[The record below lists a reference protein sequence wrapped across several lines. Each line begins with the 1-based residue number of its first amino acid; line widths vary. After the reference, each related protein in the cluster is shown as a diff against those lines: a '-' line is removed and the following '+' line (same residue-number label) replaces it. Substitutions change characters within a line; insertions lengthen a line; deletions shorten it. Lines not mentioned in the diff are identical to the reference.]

1 MRYRVGCVAVA
12 ALMVGALWVASAA
25 AQDKDRS
32 APAAPPAAPATAPVA
47 TIRPAEK
54 IDTLKRIR
62 ETGVITLGVRET
74 SVPFSFL
81 DAQKQPQGYSVDLC
95 LRVAEAI
102 KSELKLPRLEVKYL
116 PVSSANR
123 IPSLVDGKIDLE
135 CGSTTNTRDRQKQV
149 AFAYTTFVAGV
160 KMLVRRSS
168 NVNSV
173 EDLRGKN
180 VVVTV
185 GTTSEK
191 IIKTMNAE
199 RVLKLNIIESKD
211 HGESFKAVDD
221 GRAIAF
227 PMDDVLLYGLISTSK
242 KPDEFAVVG
251 KYLSVE
257 PYAIMMRRDEP
268 QFERLVNRALID
280 LFQSGEIRRI
290 YARWFTTRDLSVP
303 LNPYLKEAF
312 AAPNTYPAW
321 P

>member
-1 MRYRVGCVAVA
+1 MHIHYRIVTGVAI
-12 ALMVGALWVASAA
+12 ALMLPVFWAA
-25 AQDKDRS
+25 NADAQDKGV
-32 APAAPPAAPATAPVA
+32 PAAASTMTAV
-47 TIRPAEK
+47 R

-62 ETGVITLGVRET
+62 HTGAITLGVRET

-102 KSELKLPRLEVKYL
+102 KTELKLPRLEVKYL

-123 IPSLVDGKIDLE
+123 IQSLVDGQIDLE

-149 AFAYTTFVAGV
+149 AFAYTTFIAGI
-160 KMLVRRSS
+160 KMLARKSS
-168 NVNSV
+168 NVNSI
-173 EDLRGKN
+173 EDLRGRS

-191 IIKTMNAE
+191 IVKAMNDE
-199 RVLKLNIIESKD
+199 RVLKINVIESKD

-227 PMDDVLLYGLISTSK
+227 PMDDVLLYGLISRSK
-242 KPDEFAVVG
+242 KPDDFAVVG

-268 QFERLVNRALID
+268 QFEKIVNRTLID

-290 YARWFTTRDLSVP
+290 YAKWFNTPDLTVP

>member
-1 MRYRVGCVAVA
+1 MQYRNGPGA
-12 ALMVGALWVASAA
+12 AAGLTLLVLWAASAV
-25 AQDKDRS
+25 AQDKG
-32 APAAPPAAPATAPVA
+32 APAIVA
-47 TIRPAEK
+47 NDKPLVK

-62 ETGVITLGVRET
+62 DTGAITLGVRET

-102 KSELKLPRLEVKYL
+102 KAELKLPRLEVKYL

-123 IPSLVDGKIDLE
+123 IPLLVDGRIDLE

-149 AFAYTTFVAGV
+149 AFAYTTFVAGI
-160 KMLVRRSS
+160 KMLARKSS
-168 NVNSV
+168 NIATV

-191 IIKTMNAE
+191 IIKTMNDE
-199 RVLKLNIIESKD
+199 RVLKINIIEAKD
-211 HGESFKAVDD
+211 HGDSFKAVDE
-221 GRAIAF
+221 GRAVAF
-227 PMDDVLLYGLISTSK
+227 PMDDVLLYGLISRSK
-242 KPDEFAVVG
+242 KPDDFAVVG

-290 YARWFTTRDLSVP
+290 YARWFNTRDLTVP
-303 LNPYLKEAF
+303 LNLYMKEAF

>member
-1 MRYRVGCVAVA
+1 
-12 ALMVGALWVASAA
+12 MVVALWVAGAA

-32 APAAPPAAPATAPVA
+32 ATTAPPAAPATAPVA

-123 IPSLVDGKIDLE
+123 IPALVDGKIDLE

-160 KMLVRRSS
+160 KMLARRSS

>member
-1 MRYRVGCVAVA
+1 MQSRNVPGAAVA
-12 ALMVGALWVASAA
+12 LMFLMFCAA
-25 AQDKDRS
+25 NAQAQDKG
-32 APAAPPAAPATAPVA
+32 APAATAPPAAPAPAATAA
-47 TIRPAEK
+47 AAPAEK

-95 LRVAEAI
+95 LRAAEAI
-102 KSELKLPRLEVKYL
+102 KTELKLPRLEVKFL

-123 IPSLVDGKIDLE
+123 IPALVDGKIDLE

-149 AFAYTTFVAGV
+149 AFAYTTFVAGI
-160 KMLVRRSS
+160 KMLAKKSS
-168 NVNSV
+168 NVNSM
-173 EDLRGKN
+173 EDLRGKS

-191 IIKTMNAE
+191 IVKTMNDE
-199 RVLKLNIIESKD
+199 RVLKISIIESKD
-211 HGESFKAVDD
+211 HGESFKAVED

-227 PMDDVLLYGLISTSK
+227 PMDDVLLYGLISKSK
-242 KPDEFAVVG
+242 KPDDFAVVG

-268 QFERLVNRALID
+268 QFEKIVNKALVE
-280 LFQSGEIRRI
+280 LFASGEIRRL
-290 YARWFTTRDLSVP
+290 YAKWFNTRDLTVP